1 MRAPRRSGT
10 LQLGV
15 ISGIPVRVHFSFLLL
30 VLLVGLW
37 GASSGQPAWFAVLYL
52 GLIFACVV
60 LHELGHAL
68 MARRYGVQTEEI
80 VLTPIGG
87 LARLDRM
94 PSGVA
99 ELMIAIAGP
108 LVNLALAALLLV
120 VGLGLDLPLDPTI
133 QEGPAA
139 LYGLL
144 LLSNLALFAF
154 NLLPAFPMD
163 GGRILRSLLSL
174 MVGDDEATR
183 FAALLGQMI
192 AALLALLAIFGPG
205 QNLVLLLIALFVFFG
220 AGQEAAFNRTRSLVR
235 GRTVGEAMM
244 VRVGTLAPQDSLEYA
259 TRLFLA
265 GSQRDFPVVDAWGRL
280 AGLLDRNALLRGL
293 VEHGPDAAVLEAM
306 ARDVEPAAIDMPLE
320 EALRR
325 LHGEPHAALVVADS
339 EGLVGMLTAE
349 KLSQWI
355 EVIRRL

>member
-1 MRAPRRSGT
+1 
-10 LQLGV
+10 
-15 ISGIPVRVHFSFLLL
+15 
-30 VLLVGLW
+30 
-37 GASSGQPAWFAVLYL
+37 
-52 GLIFACVV
+52 
-60 LHELGHAL
+60 

-80 VLTPIGG
+80 ILTPIGG

-94 PSGVA
+94 PSGIA
-99 ELMIAIAGP
+99 EFMIAIAGP
-108 LVNLALAALLLV
+108 LVNLAVAGLLLA
-120 VGLGLDLPLDPTI
+120 VGLAFGLPLDPTT
-133 QEGPAA
+133 QQGPMA
-139 LYGLL
+139 LLGLL
-144 LLSNLALFAF
+144 VFSNFALFAF

-174 MVGDDEATR
+174 LVGDDDATR
-183 FAALLGQMI
+183 FAALLGQLI

-265 GSQRDFPVVDAWGRL
+265 GTQRDFPVVDAWGRL

-293 VEHGPDAAVLEAM
+293 AEHGPAAAVLEAM
-306 ARDVEPAAIDMPLE
+306 SREVEPAGPEMPLE

-325 LHGEPHAALVVADS
+325 LHGEPHAALVVAD
-339 EGLVGMLTAE
+339 EQGLLGMLTAE